1 MQSDKTGSTTTQGR
15 YDKPIT
21 KREPEMTG
29 LKVAATVL
37 VLLVAMLLAQ
47 MAFPP
52 QRETAPATTHGMPWQ
67 IENPGP
73 GQSRVFGLTLGGNAA
88 STLSDALRLAK
99 EAPRLALLAPP
110 DAPLALEAYFDTV
123 SIGQLTGKL
132 VLSIAVSSGELD
144 AMRTKAAKTDHLET
158 GIRQFTLNDAD
169 RQRAERL
176 PLAAIAFIPSAG
188 LDEAIILQRFGAP
201 AERIRQGETLEHFLY
216 PDKGLDLVLDSKG
229 KEVLQYV
236 APADFARLRAPL
248 GK

>member
-1 MQSDKTGSTTTQGR
+1 
-15 YDKPIT
+15 
-21 KREPEMTG
+21 MTG
-29 LKVAATVL
+29 LKVAAAVL
-37 VLLVAMLLAQ
+37 FLVVAMLLAQ
-47 MAFPP
+47 MLFPP
-52 QRETAPATTHGMPWQ
+52 QREPALPTTQGMPWQ

-88 STLSDALRLAK
+88 STLSDARRLSK

-110 DAPLALEAYFDTV
+110 DAPLALEAYFETV
-123 SIGQLTGKL
+123 SIGPLTGKL
-132 VLSIAVSSGELD
+132 VLSIAATPADLET
-144 AMRTKAAKTDHLET
+144 MRAKAAKTDHLET
-158 GIRQFTLNDAD
+158 GIRQFTLNDSD
-169 RQRAERL
+169 RQRAERM

-188 LDEAIILQRFGAP
+188 LDEAVILQRFGTP

-248 GK
+248 GTQARP